1 MRLNRNSS
9 SSSPHAFRWQF
20 ADCLRRYPS
29 LPGQRARCAA
39 SPQPPKARSPSKGDA
54 VRALIYSAEMFVAED
69 VLSGRLA
76 SASAHGALLETPDGD
91 GLGDLL
97 RAALRLFLLSNKVSL
112 DTALN
117 EKTPCCTSSR
127 TPPPCLP
134 TSVQPED
141 LWERIKQD
149 KQRGNRRGKHR
160 NAANAW
166 IIAAQRM

>member
-1 MRLNRNSS
+1 M
-9 SSSPHAFRWQF
+9 
-20 ADCLRRYPS
+20 
-29 LPGQRARCAA
+29 
-39 SPQPPKARSPSKGDA
+39 
-54 VRALIYSAEMFVAED
+54 RALIYSAEMFVAED

-127 TPPPCLP
+127 TPPPC
-134 TSVQPED
+134 
-141 LWERIKQD
+141 
-149 KQRGNRRGKHR
+149 HR
-160 NAANAW
+160 SMPSA
-166 IIAAQRM
+166 IP